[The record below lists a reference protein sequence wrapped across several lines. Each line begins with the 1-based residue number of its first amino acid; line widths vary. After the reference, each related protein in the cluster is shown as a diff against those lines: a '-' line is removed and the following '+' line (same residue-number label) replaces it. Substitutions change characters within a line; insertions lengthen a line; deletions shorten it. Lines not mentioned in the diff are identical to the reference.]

1 MQLEVIGINDRLG
14 DTITCGTGPGTG
26 PRTGPVPG
34 PVLGPVLGLVR
45 TGFFLGLVSRTSA
58 GTSPGTS
65 PATLGLV
72 PGPVPGPAVWSS
84 VRDQV
89 LVRPLVLGPNSNC
102 CAATSNRSRHVSG
115 LAPRTLDRVPGRHS
129 VIDVLVVVEDPWI
142 YSARES
148 NTSSQTAPDWDQPG
162 QGPKSRSLPATGPG
176 QLREG
181 QFQGDPGRGDCSRPT
196 RSDLGA
202 SRPKR

>member
-1 MQLEVIGINDRLG
+1 MPGWSHHQSQDRVWSSR
-14 DTITCGTGPGTG
+14 TSTGPVLG
-26 PRTGPVPG
+26 PVLGPVPG
-34 PVLGPVLGLVR
+34 PVLGPVWE
-45 TGFFLGLVSRTSA
+45 A
-58 GTSPGTS
+58 GPG
-65 PATLGLV
+65 A
-72 PGPVPGPAVWSS
+72 
-84 VRDQV
+84 
-89 LVRPLVLGPNSNC
+89 NSNC

-115 LAPRTLDRVPGRHS
+115 LAPRTLYRVPGRHRA
-129 VIDVLVVVEDPWI
+129 VIDILVVVEDPWI

-148 NTSSQTAPDWDQPG
+148 TTSSQTAPDWDQPG